1 MSNKK
6 HIHYAQIMNDDKK
19 ETKIKIQIVDPQQI
33 ALWGMKHLISTVKSF
48 YVCATVTNGKEA
60 VEQALAH
67 NPDVIVLEP
76 ELDGED
82 GLGLISI
89 LLEKTKSKIII
100 YTGTKNTS
108 IHDQAVVKGAR
119 GVITKTESTD
129 TLLKAIEKI
138 HLGELWINRNA
149 TSRILMQIA
158 QANAPKAL
166 SNEQKKL
173 ATLST
178 KEEKVTRAIQMYAE
192 KTLKEIAGTLNISEH
207 TLRNHLASIYSKLD
221 LRNRLELYVF
231 CGKHQKTENPEAHP
245 RRRASDI

>member
-1 MSNKK
+1 MITLS
-6 HIHYAQIMNDDKK
+6 Q
-19 ETKIKIQIVDPQQI
+19 ETKIKVLLIDPHQIS
-33 ALWGMKHLISTVKSF
+33 LWGMRHLIATVNS
-48 YVCATVTNGKEA
+48 YHVCASASNAKE
-60 VEQALAH
+60 ALAH
-67 NPDVIVLEP
+67 AVDHKPDVIVLEP
-76 ELDGED
+76 DLDGED
-82 GLGLISI
+82 GLGLISAI
-89 LLEKTKSKIII
+89 LEKTNAKIII
-100 YTGTKNTS
+100 YSGSKNTS
-108 IHDQAVVKGAR
+108 LHDQAVVKGAR

-138 HLGELWINRNA
+138 HIGELWINRNA

-231 CGKHQKTENPEAHP
+231 CGKHQKTENSEAHP
-245 RRRASDI
+245 RRRSTDI